1 MKRVWHR
8 CGLMG
13 IFRSTAWGIGLAT
26 CLCFVGFAPAEEVAS
41 QAGIDLVIGSTTPS
55 AEAEEVIKQFNTLN
69 PGVRIQHPKIL
80 STDLFESVVNPNLA
94 KSPIDVVWSSAMDLQ
109 IKLANDGYAAEYT
122 PADIAEIPSW
132 AQWKGRAYA
141 VTAEPVVIIFNKRLL
156 REDLVPRD
164 RADLLRVLTESA
176 ESFRGK
182 IATYDPELSGT
193 GLLFI
198 TQDLRVTAQTWKL
211 VAAMGNAGVKLY
223 ASSLPMIDRVC
234 SGELLLAYNV
244 MASYALER
252 AKRDSDLGIVF
263 PSDYILLFS
272 RIVLIPQTA
281 RRPELAKLFVNFLLS
296 KEGQELLARHS
307 LGSVRD
313 DMKSSIPGFAEAG
326 PVFRPIS
333 LSLDL
338 LTYLD
343 QSKRKRFLKD
353 WREALRGQ

>member
-1 MKRVWHR
+1 M
-8 CGLMG
+8 
-13 IFRSTAWGIGLAT
+13 
-26 CLCFVGFAPAEEVAS
+26 
-41 QAGIDLVIGSTTPS
+41 DLVVGSTTP
-55 AEAEEVIKQFNTLN
+55 ADEAEELINRFKTLN
-69 PGVRIQHPKIL
+69 PGVTIQHPKIL
-80 STDLFESVVNPNLA
+80 STNLFEGVVDPNLA
-94 KSPIDVVWSSAMDLQ
+94 KSPVDVVWSSAMDLQ

-122 PADIAEIPSW
+122 PADIVEIPSW
-132 AQWKGRAYA
+132 AQWKGRAYG

-156 REDLVPRD
+156 RGDLVPRD
-164 RADLLRVLTESA
+164 RTDLLRVLSERA

-211 VAAMGNAGVKLY
+211 ITAMGNAGVKLY
-223 ASSLPMIDRVC
+223 PSSLPMIDRVC

-263 PSDYILLFS
+263 PSDYTLLFS

-281 RRPELAKLFVNFLLS
+281 RRPDLARRFVDFLLS
-296 KEGQELLARHS
+296 KEGQDLLARHS

-326 PVFRPIS
+326 AAFRPIS
-333 LSLDL
+333 LSIDL

-353 WREALRGQ
+353 WKDALRGQ